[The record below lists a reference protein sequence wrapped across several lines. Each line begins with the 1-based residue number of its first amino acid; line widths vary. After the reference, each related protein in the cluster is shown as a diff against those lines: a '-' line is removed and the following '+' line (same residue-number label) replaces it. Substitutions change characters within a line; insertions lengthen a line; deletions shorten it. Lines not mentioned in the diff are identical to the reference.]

1 MTYDLAYS
9 PCPNDTYIFAALT
22 NGLLPDAPHV
32 NVILDDVE
40 ALNRA
45 ARERRHALTKVS
57 YGAIPYLLDGY
68 RILRAGGALGRS
80 CGPLLIAKPSAGGT
94 APAIDSFGPD
104 AVFAIPGR
112 MTTAYLLLRLALGRE
127 PKIVEMRFDTIVGAV
142 LRGHVAAGLIIHESR
157 FTYQRTGLVSVVDL
171 GDWWEQTTGHA
182 IPLGAILARR
192 DLNDA
197 AAQTVNEAIRE
208 SLALARSDESKIID
222 YVREHAFEMDDD
234 VMRKHIGLYVNEY
247 SDDLGTVGI
256 EAIEDLFSRA
266 RAAGYIPDRTP
277 EFVPLSTQ
285 RSTLR

>member
-68 RILRAGGALGRS
+68 RILRAGGALGRG

-104 AVFAIPGR
+104 AVFAIPGL
-112 MTTAYLLLRLALGRE
+112 MTTAYLLLRFVLGRE
-127 PKIVEMRFDTIVGAV
+127 PKIVEMRFDTIVDAV
-142 LRGHVAAGLIIHESR
+142 LRGDVAAGLIIHESR

-192 DLNDA
+192 DLDDA
-197 AAQTVNEAIRE
+197 AAQALNEAIRE

-222 YVREHAFEMDDD
+222 YVREHAFEMDED
-234 VMRKHIGLYVNEY
+234 VMRKHIELYVNEY
-247 SDDLGTVGI
+247 SDDVG
-256 EAIEDLFSRA
+256 EAGMAAIDDLFA
-266 RAAGYIPDRTP
+266 RAFIAGYIPAGRP
-277 EFVPLSTQ
+277 EFVPTPS
-285 RSTLR
+285 